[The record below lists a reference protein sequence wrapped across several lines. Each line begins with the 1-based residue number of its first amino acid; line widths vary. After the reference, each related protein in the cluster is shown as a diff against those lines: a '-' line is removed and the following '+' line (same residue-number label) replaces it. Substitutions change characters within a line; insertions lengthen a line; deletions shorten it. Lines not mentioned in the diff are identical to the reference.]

1 MANEP
6 VVTGLKPNPLDGGAG
21 GDATTN
27 NDEVARKLA
36 AQDIAGNLTDQS
48 GIKPA
53 EDALDELAKQA
64 EEEAKKKAD
73 AAAAG
78 APKVEPKPAGAP
90 DPQKTVPDTETPEA
104 KAAREKSEAEAKEI
118 EAVKKKADEIF
129 KDAPALAPNAAPK
142 SHEAFAAVK
151 VQAARDIGKLQAEK
165 EALAKENAELKKNTG
180 KPPAEFEA
188 LQKELK
194 ETREKLAKFDV
205 EADPKFKE
213 FDGRITRAQDFV
225 YDMLKRVPNVDD
237 KVIEDIK
244 KLGGPQRLNIEK
256 FFEGINDPTTK
267 QLVMSKVADI
277 LTIEY
282 EKKGAIRAAQG
293 NIEQYLKDRE
303 GEAAKASETRVSQ
316 TTSELDKVLP
326 NFDWFKAK
334 PVDTG
339 TDEEKKAAT
348 EYNTFLETTKAEM
361 ASAIADD
368 SPQMKAVLVAAYG
381 QFVNI
386 RRLYEAQKSEVETL
400 KKENTA
406 LNDKFEKLKRAG
418 ASRLKESSAPT
429 DGKTNIQPK
438 QDVFNTRAADALDAH
453 AKSIMEQRAAVGGN
467 A

>member
-6 VVTGLKPNPLDGGAG
+6 VITGTRPNPLDGGAG
-21 GDATTN
+21 ADAATN
-27 NDEVARKLA
+27 NDEVAKKLA
-36 AQDIAGNLTDQS
+36 AQDIATQLTDQS

-64 EEEAKKKAD
+64 EEEAKKKAE
-73 AAAAG
+73 ASAAG
-78 APKVEPKPAGAP
+78 APKVEPKATGAP
-90 DPQKTVPDTETPEA
+90 EPVKTVPDTETPEA
-104 KAAREKSEAEAKEI
+104 KVAREKAEADAKET
-118 EAVKKKADEIF
+118 EAIKKRADEIF

-180 KPPAEFEA
+180 KPTAEFEQV
-188 LQKELK
+188 QKELK
-194 ETREKLAKFDV
+194 ETREKLAKLDV

-225 YDMLKRVPNVDD
+225 YDMLKRVPGVDD

-267 QLVMSKVADI
+267 QLVTSKVADI

-282 EKKGAIRAAQG
+282 EKKGAIKAAQG

-303 GEAAKASETRVSQ
+303 GEAAKVGEQRITQ
-316 TTSELDKVLP
+316 TTQELDKVLP
-326 NFDWFKAK
+326 NFDWFKPKA
-334 PVDTG
+334 VDTG

-348 EYNTFLETTKAEM
+348 EYNTFLETTKSEM
-361 ASAIADD
+361 ASAIQDD
-368 SPQMKAVLVAAYG
+368 SPQMKAVLIAAYG
-381 QFVNI
+381 QFVNL
-386 RRLYEAQKSEVETL
+386 RRLHEADKGTIDRL
-400 KKENTA
+400 TKENTA
-406 LNDKFEKLKRAG
+406 LNEKFEKLKRAG
-418 ASRLKESSAPT
+418 ASRLKESAAPT

-438 QDVFNTRAADALDAH
+438 QDIFTTKAPDALDAL
-453 AKSIMEQRAAVGGN
+453 AKQITEQRQAVGGN
-467 A
+467 S

>member
-6 VVTGLKPNPLDGGAG
+6 VITGTKPNPLDGGAG

-36 AQDIAGNLTDQS
+36 AQDISANLTDSS

-53 EDALDELAKQA
+53 EDALDELAKKA

-90 DPQKTVPDTETPEA
+90 DPQVTPATETPEQ
-104 KAAREKSEAEAKEI
+104 KVAREKAEADAKET
-118 EAVKKKADEIF
+118 EAIKKRADEIF
-129 KDAPALAPNAAPK
+129 KDSPALAPNAAPK

-180 KPPAEFEA
+180 KPTAEFEA
-188 LQKELK
+188 QAKELK
-194 ETREKLAKFDV
+194 EAREKLAKFDV
-205 EADPKFKE
+205 EADPQFKE
-213 FDGRITRAQDFV
+213 FDGRIGRAQDFI
-225 YDMLKRVPNVDD
+225 YDQLKRMPNVDD
-237 KVIEDIK
+237 KLIEEIK

-267 QLVMSKVADI
+267 RLVESKVADI
-277 LTIEY
+277 LSIEY
-282 EKKGAIRAAQG
+282 DKKQAIKAAQG
-293 NIEQYLKDRE
+293 NVEQYLKERE
-303 GEAAKASETRVSQ
+303 GAAAKASEQRVTQ
-316 TTSELDKVLP
+316 TTAELDKVLP
-326 NFDWFKAK
+326 NFEWFKAK
-334 PVDTG
+334 PADVG

-386 RRLYEAQKSEVETL
+386 RRLYEAQKGEVDRLT
-400 KKENTA
+400 KDNAA

-418 ASRLKESSAPT
+418 ASKLKESAAPT

-438 QDVFNTRAADALDAH
+438 QDQFNTKAADALDAH
-453 AKSIMEQRAAVGGN
+453 AKAIMEQRAAVGGN